1 MIILIIDCY
10 GFKHVPSCRIQPLTG
25 WGGGG
30 WGWGESPK
38 SKGRPTPTYGGV
50 DFLRFRDGKN
60 LGHAFVGIY
69 YKHSPKIS
77 IARIGESRGWG
88 SKNRNS
94 VTQEYREKGLHLN
107 RNENVHF

>member
-25 WGGGG
+25 WGV
-30 WGWGESPK
+30 GESPK

-50 DFLRFRDGKN
+50 DFLRFRDGNN

-69 YKHSPKIS
+69 YKYSPKIS
-77 IARIGESRGWG
+77 IAHIGESRGVG
-88 SKNRNS
+88 FQESKFCYTRIP
-94 VTQEYREKGLHLN
+94 
-107 RNENVHF
+107 

>member
-1 MIILIIDCY
+1 MSY
-10 GFKHVPSCRIQPLTG
+10 TTPNGMG
-25 WGGGG
+25 
-30 WGWGESPK
+30 GESPK

-60 LGHAFVGIY
+60 LGHAFVFIT
-69 YKHSPKIS
+69 S
-77 IARIGESRGWG
+77 IPQKYLSHALANRGGWG

-107 RNENVHF
+107 RNENVHFKKNS

>member
-1 MIILIIDCY
+1 MSY
-10 GFKHVPSCRIQPLTG
+10 TTPNGM
-25 WGGGG
+25 GGG

-77 IARIGESRGWG
+77 IARIGESRGG
-88 SKNRNS
+88 GVPRIEILLHKNT
-94 VTQEYREKGLHLN
+94 VVKKVYI
-107 RNENVHF
+107 